1 MLLSQ
6 VYKCEYNPRFAVPV
20 VPQTKATAVRH
31 AFRFTC
37 WGRGNP
43 LLGGAVLF
51 ALGLAAGLWLRPA
64 LPAQG
69 ATEAALAAVSPAA
82 PTISDMPLAHRLDP
96 SIVYPVEVIRVIDG
110 DTFEARV
117 RVWPGLDVD
126 TKVRLRGI
134 DAAELHAR
142 CDSEL
147 AQAQGARAVLAK
159 ILGEG
164 GVTISRVGVDKY
176 GGRVDATIA
185 TRSTADVSAA
195 LLDGGFARAYDGGRR
210 GSWCG

>member
-1 MLLSQ
+1 MRHSIPFASLAQ
-6 VYKCEYNPRFAVPV
+6 PRRA
-20 VPQTKATAVRH
+20 
-31 AFRFTC
+31 
-37 WGRGNP
+37 NP
-43 LLGGAVLF
+43 LICGALLFGFGLGAGA
-51 ALGLAAGLWLRPA
+51 WLRPA

-69 ATEAALAAVSPAA
+69 ATEPALAAVSPAA
-82 PTISDMPLAHRLDP
+82 ESTVPAAFEMPLAHRLAP
-96 SIVYPVEVIRVIDG
+96 TIVYPAELIRVIDG

-126 TKVRLRGI
+126 TKIRLRGV

-147 AQAQGARAVLAK
+147 AQAQAARAALAR
-159 ILGEG
+159 ILDAG
-164 GVTISRVGVDKY
+164 GLTISRVGIDKY

-185 TRSTADVSAA
+185 TRDTADVSAA
-195 LLDGGFARAYDGGRR
+195 LLNGGFARAYDGGRR

>member
-1 MLLSQ
+1 MSFCSLAKVAVVRRTFPLTALT
-6 VYKCEYNPRFAVPV
+6 NPRRA
-20 VPQTKATAVRH
+20 
-31 AFRFTC
+31 
-37 WGRGNP
+37 NP
-43 LLGGAVLF
+43 LLRAGAIF
-51 ALGLAAGLWLRPA
+51 ALGIAAGAAIRPSMTA
-64 LPAQG
+64 P
-69 ATEAALAAVSPAA
+69 SAA
-82 PTISDMPLAHRLDP
+82 PVGPAFAAASVNEPPPADIPIAHRLDP
-96 SIVYPVEVIRVIDG
+96 SIVYPADVLRVIDG

-142 CDSEL
+142 CASEL
-147 AQAQGARAVLAK
+147 AQAQAARTALEK

-164 GVTISRVGVDKY
+164 GVTISRVGIDKY

-185 TRSTADVSAA
+185 TRNTADVSAA
-195 LLDGGFARAYDGGRR
+195 LLGGGFARAYDGGKR

>member
-1 MLLSQ
+1 MN
-6 VYKCEYNPRFAVPV
+6 ETAPV
-20 VPQTKATAVRH
+20 
-31 AFRFTC
+31 
-37 WGRGNP
+37 
-43 LLGGAVLF
+43 
-51 ALGLAAGLWLRPA
+51 AAA
-64 LPAQG
+64 D
-69 ATEAALAAVSPAA
+69 
-82 PTISDMPLAHRLDP
+82 IPLAHRLDP
-96 SIVYPVEVIRVIDG
+96 NIVYPAEVIRIIDG

-126 TKVRLRGI
+126 TKIRLRGV

-147 AQAQGARAVLAK
+147 AQAQAARVALVR

-164 GVTISRVGVDKY
+164 GVTISRVGIDKY

-185 TRSTADVSAA
+185 TRTTADVSAA
-195 LLDGGFARAYDGGRR
+195 LLTGGFARAYDGGRR